1 MNREHPSC
9 TERQSLTQECGWKD
23 GDRGGFSEGQ
33 ELTGKKRRT
42 KTSLQ
47 ERKKRKTHLTHTGLL
62 MEGVSLKL
70 GEANIATWLR
80 QAGIDLEKK
89 PSNVLV
95 VLVAIICR
103 SASNGLAVRKASAST
118 Q

>member
-1 MNREHPSC
+1 MKKASIVILTAGFLVSGVGNNAQSVPS
-9 TERQSLTQECGWKD
+9 Q
-23 GDRGGFSEGQ
+23 
-33 ELTGKKRRT
+33 
-42 KTSLQ
+42 KTSEQ
-47 ERKKRKTHLTHTGLL
+47 K
-62 MEGVSLKL
+62 SPNS
-70 GEANIATWLR
+70 ASQP

-89 PSNVLV
+89 LSNVLV